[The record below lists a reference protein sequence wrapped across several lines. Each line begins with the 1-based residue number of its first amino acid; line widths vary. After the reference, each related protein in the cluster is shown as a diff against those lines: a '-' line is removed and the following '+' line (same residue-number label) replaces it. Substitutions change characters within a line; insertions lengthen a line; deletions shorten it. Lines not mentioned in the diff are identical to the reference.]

1 MGTAELSPLK
11 RAFLAL
17 EDMKAKLDASERAK
31 TEPLAI
37 VGIGCRF
44 PGGANNPETYWRI
57 LRDGVDAVREVP
69 KDRWDVDAF
78 YDPDPAAPGKSY
90 SRSGGFIDNVDGF
103 DPQLFGI
110 APREAVD
117 PDATLRRVPI
127 G

>member
-57 LRDGVDAVREVP
+57 LRDGVDAVVEVP

-90 SRSGGFIDNVDGF
+90 SRSGGVIDDVYGF
-103 DPQLFGI
+103 GRQMFGI
-110 APREAVD
+110 AACDVVVT
-117 PDATLRRVPI
+117 DAMQ
-127 G
+127 

>member
-1 MGTAELSPLK
+1 
-11 RAFLAL
+11 
-17 EDMKAKLDASERAK
+17 
-31 TEPLAI
+31 AI

-117 PDATLRRVPI
+117 TDPQQRLLLEVAWEAFEDGGIAPDRLVGSATGVFLGI
-127 G
+127 